1 MTNTTPYYRHSGRF
15 TPLALVTVIGTTL
28 PVAFAFVWF
37 GPAWQPFVAAG
48 LLLACHVASASV
60 VEPLLIGNA
69 VGVSP
74 LVILGSVVFWGLLWG
89 IPGMFLAVPLTVVS
103 ILVMD
108 HFDQTR
114 PVARLL
120 RGG

>member
-1 MTNTTPYYRHSGRF
+1 MLTFLCNFIPYIGS
-15 TPLALVTVIGTTL
+15 VISYTL
-28 PVAFAFVWF
+28 PVGFAFLWF
-37 GPAWQPFVAAG
+37 GPTWQPVAAAV
-48 LLLACHVASASV
+48 LLLACQVLSASV
-60 VEPLLIGNA
+60 VEPMIIGNA

-74 LVILGSVVFWGLLWG
+74 LVIVGSLAFWGLMWG
-89 IPGMFLAVPLTVVS
+89 IPGMFLAVPLTVVA

-114 PVARLL
+114 PIARLL